1 MSRRL
6 AGIAASSG
14 VAIGPSLI
22 VLGRR
27 GKVTRSRIAAGQVER
42 EIRRFDQARSAARSH
57 LAALRDQVAASLGR
71 ELSGIIDSHLLVLDD
86 PIVVARTYD
95 RVRQR
100 LEVAEYA
107 YAKVTQQVVREFEG
121 FEDEFFRERSADVL
135 DVRERVLQQLL
146 GLAPPDLN
154 TLDEPVIVLAE
165 RLTPC
170 AALELPREKVLGFVT
185 ARGGRG
191 AHAALLARS
200 MEIPAVVGVNG
211 LMRQVD
217 AGVTLAIDGHSGTVI
232 VDPDPEEIEEFR
244 ERRRRFCAFVTG
256 LESLRDEEARTKDD
270 RVIPLH
276 ANIEYPEEVE
286 SVISHGGRGIGLYRT
301 EFLLSTPG
309 IDAIEDEDAQYEAY
323 RSVAAALHP
332 HPVVIRTFD
341 LGGDKRFVASWEAED
356 NPFLG
361 YRAIRLCLG
370 QESLFRTQLRALL
383 RAAEV
388 GNVQILFPMIS
399 GLCELQEAKRI
410 LESVKDELHAGGIPF
425 RADVPLG
432 AMIEIPSAAI
442 CTDLLAHEVDF
453 FSIGTNDLT
462 QYTLAVDRNNERVD
476 YLYEPLHP
484 ALLRQFRMVIDMA
497 HAARRPVGICGELAG
512 DPLATMVLLGMGF
525 DSLSTNLM
533 VLPEIKKVIR
543 SVSMT
548 DARAITKEVLSMTC
562 ARDIRSHLEAVAEEF
577 FPWVEI

>member
-1 MSRRL
+1 L
-6 AGIAASSG
+6 DGIAASSG

-22 VLGRR
+22 ILGRR
-27 GKVTRSRIAAGQVER
+27 GKVARSRISKDQIEQ
-42 EIRRFDQARSAARSH
+42 EIDRFDQARAATRGH
-57 LAALRDQVAASLGR
+57 LAAMRDKVAATLGR

-86 PIVVARTYD
+86 PTVVAQTQD
-95 RVRQR
+95 RVRER
-100 LEVAEYA
+100 LEVVEYA
-107 YAKVTQQVVREFEG
+107 YAKVTQQIVREFEG
-121 FEDEFFRERSADVL
+121 FEDEFFRERSNDVL

-146 GLAPPDLN
+146 GLTPPDLE
-154 TLDEPVIVLAE
+154 TLDEPVIVVAE
-165 RLTPC
+165 RFTPC
-170 AALELPREKVLGFVT
+170 ATLELARDKVLGFVT
-185 ARGGRG
+185 ARGGKG

-200 MEIPAVVGVNG
+200 MEIPAVVGVAG
-211 LMRQVD
+211 LMEAVD

-232 VDPDPEEIEEFR
+232 VDPDPSEIEEFR

-256 LESLRDEEARTKDD
+256 LESLRDEEALTKDD
-270 RVIPLH
+270 RVVPLL
-276 ANIEYPEEVE
+276 ANIEYPNEVD
-286 SVISHGGRGIGLYRT
+286 SVISHGARGIGLYRT
-301 EFLLSTPG
+301 EFLLAKPG
-309 IDAIEDEDAQYEAY
+309 IEAAFDEEIQYRAY
-323 RSVAAALHP
+323 HSVASALFP

-370 QESLFRTQLRALL
+370 HEKLFRTQLRALL

-388 GNVQILFPMIS
+388 GNLQILLPMIS
-399 GLCELQEAKRI
+399 GLCEVQEAKRV
-410 LESVKDELHAGGIPF
+410 LESVKDELHAEGTPF

-432 AMIEIPSAAI
+432 AMIEIPSAAL
-442 CTDLLAHEVDF
+442 CTDLLAREVDF

-497 HAARRPVGICGELAG
+497 HAANRPVGICGELAG

-543 SVSMT
+543 SISMT
-548 DARAITKEVLSMTC
+548 DARAITKEVLSMSC
-562 ARDIRSHLEAVAEEF
+562 ARDVRAHLAEVAEEF